1 MIKQKTEYTY
11 FCDTEEEVKSLV
23 LFLFSI
29 NKDISYI
36 VKSVRRNDINA
47 NQPEYIQ
54 EVIKQMTKDNLVVP
68 LEKNLTEKGHELFLS
83 KGVNIEKELNQPKF

>member
-1 MIKQKTEYTY
+1 MIKQKVEYTY

-36 VKSVRRNDINA
+36 VKSIKRKDINA

-54 EVIKQMTKDNLVVP
+54 EVVKQMTKDNLVVP
-68 LEKNLTEKGHELFLS
+68 LEKKLTEKGNEVFLT
-83 KGVNIEKELNQPKF
+83 KEINIEKDINQPKY

>member
-11 FCDTEEEVKSLV
+11 FCDTEEEVKNLI

-29 NKDISYI
+29 NKDISYV
-36 VKSVRRNDINA
+36 VKSIKKIDVTA

-54 EVIKQMTKDNLVVP
+54 EIIKQMTKDNLVVP
-68 LEKNLTEKGHELFLS
+68 LEKKLTEKGNEVFLTKEL
-83 KGVNIEKELNQPKF
+83 NIEKETNQPKY

>member
-36 VKSVRRNDINA
+36 VKSVKRKDIGA
-47 NQPEYIQ
+47 NQAEYIQ

-68 LEKNLTEKGHELFLS
+68 LEKKLTEKGNEIFLT
-83 KGVNIEKELNQPKF
+83 KEINIERETNQPKY

>member
-36 VKSVRRNDINA
+36 VKSVKRNDVKA
-47 NQPEYIQ
+47 NQAEYIQ

-68 LEKNLTEKGHELFLS
+68 LDKKLTEKGHELFLS
-83 KGVNIEKELNQPKF
+83 QEISIEKEKIMSKY

>member
-36 VKSVRRNDINA
+36 VKSVKRKDIGA
-47 NQPEYIQ
+47 NQAEYMWYICGN
-54 EVIKQMTKDNLVVP
+54 DAGFSWRG
-68 LEKNLTEKGHELFLS
+68 GHH
-83 KGVNIEKELNQPKF
+83 IPAAPTI

>member
-36 VKSVRRNDINA
+36 VKSVKRNDIKA

-68 LEKNLTEKGHELFLS
+68 IERKLTEKGNEMFLLQEI
-83 KGVNIEKELNQPKF
+83 KIEKETNQPRY